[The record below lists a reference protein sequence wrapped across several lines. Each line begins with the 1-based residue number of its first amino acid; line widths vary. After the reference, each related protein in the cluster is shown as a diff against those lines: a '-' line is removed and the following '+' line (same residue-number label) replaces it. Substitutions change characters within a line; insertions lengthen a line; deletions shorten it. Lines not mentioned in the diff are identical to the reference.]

1 MKPLLRL
8 TLAMIFMLPA
18 FGGRRPAVAVS
29 PAAQDDVKIVFVGVT
44 GSGSDAMVDA
54 GAMSKVTKRVFGI
67 RIEGTAATATLRAFL
82 ESHDGRSVIRIDGIA
97 LTTVP
102 ALIDAQ
108 LPVGKVTTHTIEI
121 EVPASVPEGTI
132 ASAVRWEVATN

>member
-1 MKPLLRL
+1 MKTLLHL
-8 TLAMIFMLPA
+8 TLAITIALPL
-18 FGGRRPAVAVS
+18 FGDRRRVVAVS

-44 GSGSDAMVDA
+44 GGGSDAMVDA
-54 GAMSKVTKRVFGI
+54 GATSKVTKRVFGI
-67 RIEGTAATATLRAFL
+67 RIEGSAATATLRAFL

-108 LPVGKVTTHTIEI
+108 IPVGKLTTHTIEI
-121 EVPASVPEGTI
+121 EVPASVAEGTF